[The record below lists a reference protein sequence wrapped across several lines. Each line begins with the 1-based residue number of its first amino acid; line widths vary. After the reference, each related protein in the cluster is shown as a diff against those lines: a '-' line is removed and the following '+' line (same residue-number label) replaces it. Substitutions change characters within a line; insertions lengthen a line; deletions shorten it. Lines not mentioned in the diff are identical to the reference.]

1 MNGRQY
7 LGDIPIDLFEDR
19 TLIVRRI
26 GGWLRQP
33 ERSRQIVTLNASM
46 LMQSLDCPALK
57 WAIRGADLV
66 TIDGYGIERAL
77 RKLGFFEFCRMA
89 GIELMRQLLSY
100 GEILGLSVFFYG
112 GSPGMVA
119 KLRLQLET
127 IWPGMVIAGIFNGYE
142 TCYDGCRVEE
152 KIMQSRPGLLLVGL
166 GSPRQEI
173 FLAKLL
179 PHLAGTV
186 GIGVGGALE
195 VIAGVKKEAPQLIRD
210 HGWEWLYRMA
220 QEPRKL
226 AGIADLARFWDRFL
240 R

>member
-1 MNGRQY
+1 MTGRHY

-19 TLIVRRI
+19 TMVVARI
-26 GGWLRQP
+26 HDWLRQP
-33 ERSRQIVTLNASM
+33 ECSRQIVTLNASM
-46 LMQSLDCPALK
+46 LVKTLNCPALK
-57 WAIRGADLV
+57 QAIRGADLV

-77 RKLGFFEFCRMA
+77 RKMGFSGLCRLA
-89 GIELMRQLLSY
+89 GVELVRELLSG
-100 GEILGLSVFFYG
+100 GEISGLSVFFYG
-112 GSPGMVA
+112 GSPDMVK
-119 KLRLQLET
+119 KLRRQLKAL
-127 IWPGMVIAGIFNGYE
+127 WPGITIAGIVNGYGIR
-142 TCYDGCRVEE
+142 YDACRIGEE
-152 KIMQSRPGLLLVGL
+152 IIQCRPGLLLVGL

-195 VIAGVKKEAPQLIRD
+195 VIAGVKKEAPQFVRD
-210 HGWEWLYRMA
+210 NGWEWLYRMG

-226 AGIADLARFWDRFL
+226 AGLIDLTRFWNRFL